1 MYISKHFSYYKIKR
15 EGEKEFYIILY
26 MERFQY

>member
-1 MYISKHFSYYKIKR
+1 MYISEHFSYYKIKR
-15 EGEKEFYIILY
+15 ERENEFYIILY